1 MRPRVS
7 GVYGGGK
14 SPVNYTLAPLPQG
27 CDCGHHS
34 QMEPHDARRRVDG
47 EATRMK
53 PASVIN
59 QGDSFVTLRATTDRP
74 AEIREALAA
83 RDVLHVYKGDQNQA
97 WDAVLANHCLS
108 RAVGDSEAE
117 ITFFVQDERL
127 GTSDARLTRHWRRES
142 RRHVL
147 TEDYYRGRAG
157 AVWEH
162 QDVSH
167 GLFFTEAVSPE
178 QFAEA
183 GVHLPRAAEAW
194 LRHAPCLLQDREW
207 LRALSSLG
215 VVIPGNAAQH
225 TPDQATR
232 LGPASDIPALEQL
245 FADHPAAWLYYAFT
259 KTDGL
264 YGVAP
269 VENDNVT
276 MSSIPAAESDLL
288 AVGRRL
294 LFLAGRGAMRL
305 AGTGAHRRGV
315 KQRTQE
321 LAAWADDFLKS
332 RPDASVTDFQQ
343 ALGRRINQEI
353 FPADRIELDRT
364 SRFTHVD
371 ADSLPSLRTPERTLH
386 FFFDLALR
394 RPAEFTD
401 AYNEALNRA
410 GLGLQRMK
418 HEPATGRYTPPFFAE
433 FAPAG
438 AGGPVYR
445 YGIELSGR
453 DRTTI
458 RLSHPTGEDILVE
471 ADRRVASVHDF
482 AEALLRSGEVPD
494 GFALVGKAAAFAA
507 ELQRTPRGLGL
518 PRQGSKYAP
527 MVDHLVSGLRVRGV
541 LDQPT
546 GLLIRIGLNA
556 LDRLGAMGELPLRL
570 PSFLEG
576 ALGQTVTC
584 REFSAGW
591 RRAAAEARAQL
602 GLLGRFKLGQ
612 HVHLTRVMALNARGR
627 DLSTAAERDPRL
639 GSLLQSTAGVPE
651 SRELLS
657 RLGRDLP
664 IETVS
669 CIERLS
675 ARRLMLLAE
684 RRECVQ
690 DAQRRH
696 QGGRLIPGWPEAS
709 QEELA
714 RIECQ
719 LLLLFA
725 AYVRRLWQR
734 AESLPYLNDRPYTL
748 ALYLLFGR
756 DIFPPICRQV
766 EFDVEYVSPCPVRTE
781 GREPSRCR

>member
-1 MRPRVS
+1 
-7 GVYGGGK
+7 
-14 SPVNYTLAPLPQG
+14 
-27 CDCGHHS
+27 
-34 QMEPHDARRRVDG
+34 
-47 EATRMK
+47 MK

-83 RDVLHVYKGDQNQA
+83 RDVQHVYKGDQNQA

-127 GTSDARLTRHWRRES
+127 GTSDARLTRHWRREA
-142 RRHVL
+142 RRYVL

-183 GVHLPRAAEAW
+183 GVHLPRTAEAW
-194 LRHAPCLLQDREW
+194 QRHAAAILGDREW
-207 LRALSSLG
+207 LRAISSLG
-215 VVIPGNAAQH
+215 VTIPGNEAQH
-225 TPDQATR
+225 TPDEATR
-232 LGPASDIPALEQL
+232 LGPASDVAALEQL
-245 FADHPAAWLYYAFT
+245 FADHPTAWLYYALT

-264 YGVAP
+264 YGVTP

-276 MSSIPAAESDLL
+276 MSSIPVADSDML

-305 AGTGAHRRGV
+305 AASSAHRRGV
-315 KQRTQE
+315 KLRTRE
-321 LAAWADDFLKS
+321 LGAWVDAFIKD
-332 RPDASVTDFQQ
+332 RPEASVTDFQQ
-343 ALGRRINQEI
+343 ALGRRINEEI

-364 SRFTHVD
+364 SRFTHLD
-371 ADSLPSLRTPERTLH
+371 EEKLPALRTPERTLY
-386 FFFDLALR
+386 FFFNLALR
-394 RPAEFTD
+394 CPAEFTD

-418 HEPATGRYTPPFFAE
+418 YEPSTGRYTPPFFVE
-433 FAPAG
+433 FAPSG
-438 AGGPVYR
+438 DGGPVYR
-445 YGIELSGR
+445 YGIELTGR
-453 DRTTI
+453 ERSTL
-458 RLSHPTGEDILVE
+458 RLIHPTGADILVD
-471 ADRRVASVHDF
+471 ADRRITSVHDF
-482 AEALLRSGEVPD
+482 AEALLRSGEVPA
-494 GFALVGKAAAFAA
+494 GFALVGKAATFAA

-591 RRAAAEARAQL
+591 RDAAAEARGML

-612 HVHLTRVMALNARGR
+612 HVHLTRVMALNARGG
-627 DLSTAAERDPRL
+627 DLSAALDSDPRL
-639 GSLLQSTAGVPE
+639 RSLLRAIESVPE
-651 SRELLS
+651 ARALLG
-657 RLGRDLP
+657 RLGADLP
-664 IETVS
+664 LEAVS

-675 ARRLMLLAE
+675 ARRLELLAE
-684 RRECVQ
+684 RRECVAE
-690 DAQRRH
+690 AQRRH
-696 QGGRLIPGWPEAS
+696 QGGRLVPGWAEDARD
-709 QEELA
+709 ELD
-714 RIECQ
+714 RIECE
-719 LLLLFA
+719 LLLIFA